1 MKKTTDLLNELND
14 STNIDKYLKNNE
26 SSIIDQN
33 LSVHLCR
40 IFEERSLS
48 KSVVVRNSD
57 INEVYAYQ
65 ILSGKRSPSRDK
77 VIRLCIGADFS
88 VDDTNQTLRIAGFTP
103 LYPKFSRDSIIIFG
117 IQKKYTIW
125 QINEEL
131 YSHNEETI

>member
-1 MKKTTDLLNELND
+1 MKRTTDLLNELNN

-26 SSIIDQN
+26 ASIIDQN
-33 LSVHLCR
+33 LSEHLCR

-48 KSVVVRNSD
+48 KSAVVRNSD
-57 INEVYAYQ
+57 LNEVYAYQ

-88 VDDTNQTLRIAGFTP
+88 IEDTNQTLRIAGFTP

-131 YSHNEETI
+131 YSHNEETL